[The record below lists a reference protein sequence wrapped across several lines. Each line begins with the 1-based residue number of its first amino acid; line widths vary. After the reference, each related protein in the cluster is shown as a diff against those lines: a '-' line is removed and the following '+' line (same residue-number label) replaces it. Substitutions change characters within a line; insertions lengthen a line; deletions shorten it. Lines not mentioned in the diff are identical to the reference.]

1 MKSKYYIYKPRLY
14 MIEWGAQKRLYSDIQ
29 ILAEEWNKK
38 STQII
43 YCLAKNGML
52 IVLSVNYM

>member
-1 MKSKYYIYKPRLY
+1 
-14 MIEWGAQKRLYSDIQ
+14 MIEWGAQKRLYSDSQ